1 MIKIKGKGNG
11 QLISMFNLIKASFT
25 ENLDENSISK
35 FTDQTGLSVKIKGQV
50 FKNTFPT
57 QRPCSELQ

>member
-1 MIKIKGKGNG
+1 
-11 QLISMFNLIKASFT
+11 MFNLIKASFT